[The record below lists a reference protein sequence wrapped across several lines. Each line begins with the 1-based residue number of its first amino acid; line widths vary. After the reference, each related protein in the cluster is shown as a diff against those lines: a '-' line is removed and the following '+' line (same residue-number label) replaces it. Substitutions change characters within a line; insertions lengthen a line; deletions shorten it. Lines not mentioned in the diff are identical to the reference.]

1 MTEIELL
8 EKILE
13 EQKQQTKLIS
23 HIGIIVTRATWLMI
37 VLIVIIII
45 F

>member
-1 MTEIELL
+1 MSEIELL

-13 EQKQQTKLIS
+13 EQKEHTKLIS
-23 HIGIIVTRATWLMI
+23 HIGIILARATWLLVI
-37 VLIVIIII
+37 LIFVTII